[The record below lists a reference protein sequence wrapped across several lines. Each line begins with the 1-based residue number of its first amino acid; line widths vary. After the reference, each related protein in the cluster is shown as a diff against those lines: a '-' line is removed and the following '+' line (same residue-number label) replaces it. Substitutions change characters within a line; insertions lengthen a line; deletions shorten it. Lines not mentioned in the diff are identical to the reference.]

1 MVIDEWA
8 QGVWK
13 SVQKEYLVDQKKRAL
28 HLYMEGSFLLLCNT
42 LISNQD
48 SVLS

>member
-13 SVQKEYLVDQKKRAL
+13 SVQKEYLVDQKKEPYIYVWRAL
-28 HLYMEGSFLLLCNT
+28 SYCYVIL
-42 LISNQD
+42 
-48 SVLS
+48 